1 MPTIEDRTHKWL
13 LVQAYKHDG
22 SFHRMWSPAYLVEE
36 NDCFWALAS
45 KASAVIE
52 GDGRNWATNEP
63 AIFFLFKK
71 RWLNIIAMQKTSGI
85 VYYVNIAS
93 PTIKDDDYLRYIDYD
108 LDLKLYTDDTIKEL
122 DVQEY
127 QENTKLLKY
136 SKELQEKIIE
146 SFKEVE
152 KEMKNHEFPFDPNDV
167 LDLFMKAEEENQPYN
182 PTFKKN

>member
-1 MPTIEDRTHKWL
+1 
-13 LVQAYKHDG
+13 
-22 SFHRMWSPAYLVEE
+22 
-36 NDCFWALAS
+36 
-45 KASAVIE
+45 
-52 GDGRNWATNEP
+52 
-63 AIFFLFKK
+63 
-71 RWLNIIAMQKTSGI
+71 MQKTSGI

-93 PTIKDDDYLRYIDYD
+93 PTIKDDGYLRYIDYD

-167 LDLFMKAEEENQPYN
+167 LDLFIKAEEENQPYN